1 MTSDGFEQFD
11 LFTAPDKSEKEEKMQ
26 KTILNIK
33 EKYGK
38 NAVFR
43 GMSLQ
48 ENATQRM
55 RNGLI
60 GGHKS
65 GEEEQQS

>member
-1 MTSDGFEQFD
+1 MALNS
-11 LFTAPDKSEKEEKMQ
+11 LIYLLHLINPKRRKMQ

>member
-1 MTSDGFEQFD
+1 
-11 LFTAPDKSEKEEKMQ
+11 MQ
-26 KTILNIK
+26 KAILNIK
-33 EKYGK
+33 NKYGK

-48 ENATQRM
+48 ENATQLM